1 MIKRILVGIAIVLG
15 LTIALRCPSFASLAE
30 LEQAA
35 RKEGEVTWYVSH
47 YGAEPAA
54 EIARAFT
61 KIYPDVKVNVVRSTA
76 QVAYQ
81 RLVQDIRA
89 NVAQCDVFSTTD
101 IGQYETLKNQKHL
114 ARYQAEN
121 AAKIAPE
128 FTAAI
133 EPEGYWYPTSG
144 ILMVIGYNS
153 DKVKAED
160 APKRWRDLTDPKW
173 LGKLAIG
180 HPAFSG
186 VAGVW
191 ALMITKL
198 YGWEYFEQIQKNR
211 PLVGRSMIDMVTML
225 NSGERSVAASLVGP
239 TLDSASKG
247 NPLAIVYPEEGTLIV
262 DSPTA
267 IMQNAPHPNAA
278 RLFMEFMLGIEH
290 AKLVVSLPRYES
302 VRPEVLP
309 LPGGKRLS
317 EIKLIRVSDKEVTD
331 GIQKLIERWRD
342 TFGN

>member
-101 IGQYETLKNQKHL
+101 IGQYETLKNQKYL